1 MLTDRNLLPDP
12 EAIHR
17 PPFDDVVSLFK
28 ADFIQ
33 NVRET
38 DPDLAAEIEQT
49 LEQPGELL
57 TKMCETF
64 AQHLLNEIE
73 RRNQQAKQ
81 LLPGWS
87 RGSNLDNMVAHQ
99 GIQRQVLDPGDP
111 NAFPAKPAVEESDDH
126 LLLRYLLQ
134 SHAPASGSR
143 MQYKAN
149 CLTLDERA
157 VVTVTKPAPDKVQL
171 TYTLQPN
178 GTAVLIKDGN
188 GLMPTP
194 GHVMVTILAREGDG
208 SASEALLD
216 KVREFYA
223 RPDVAPGTDQIT
235 VQGAQ
240 IVPYTIKVVA
250 WIGRGPDVQI
260 TEQSLKTLLQEYADQ
275 QHLLEAKVLPSFIT
289 HILHKAGAIER
300 DILAPAEEIRCL
312 PHQAPYC
319 TGIDVEVRVLG
330 AGEADEYAITVTG

>member
-1 MLTDRNLLPDP
+1 MLTDRNYLPDP

-17 PPFDDVVSLFK
+17 PKFEDLVQQFK
-28 ADFIQ
+28 TDYIA
-33 NVRET
+33 NVRAT
-38 DPDLAAEIEQT
+38 DPVLADEIEKT

-64 AQHLLNEIE
+64 TQHLLNEIE

-111 NAFPAKPAVEESDDH
+111 DAFPVIPPVQESDDH

-134 SHAPASGSR
+134 SHAPAAGSR
-143 MQYKAN
+143 MQYKAS
-149 CLTLDERA
+149 CLTLDESA
-157 VVTVTKPAPDKVQL
+157 VVTVTKPEFNKVQL
-171 TYTLQPN
+171 TYTLNPEGIAAQ
-178 GTAVLIKDGN
+178 IKDGN
-188 GLMPTP
+188 GLMPIP
-194 GHVMVTILAREGDG
+194 GHVTVTILAREGDG
-208 SASEALLD
+208 TASDSLLD
-216 KVREFYA
+216 KVREHFS

-235 VQGAQ
+235 VQGAE
-240 IVPYTIKVVA
+240 IVPYTIKAVA

-260 TEQSLKTLLQEYADQ
+260 TEQSLITKLQAYADQ

-289 HILHKAGAIER
+289 HILHDAGALEREVIE
-300 DILAPAEEIRCL
+300 PAEEIRCL

-319 TGIDVEVRVLG
+319 TGIEVEVKVL
-330 AGEADEYAITVTG
+330 